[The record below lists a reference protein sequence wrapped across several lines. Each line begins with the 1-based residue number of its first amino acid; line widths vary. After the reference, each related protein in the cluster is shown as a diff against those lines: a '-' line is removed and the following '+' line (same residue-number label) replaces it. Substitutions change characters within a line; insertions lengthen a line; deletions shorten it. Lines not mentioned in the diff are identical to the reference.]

1 MSFCKHRHEPL
12 PKATLAPVK
21 RYSQDEAPALLTI
34 NSFHIVDLCLEYLT
48 LHNRM
53 ADLSV

>member
-48 LHNRM
+48 LHNRV